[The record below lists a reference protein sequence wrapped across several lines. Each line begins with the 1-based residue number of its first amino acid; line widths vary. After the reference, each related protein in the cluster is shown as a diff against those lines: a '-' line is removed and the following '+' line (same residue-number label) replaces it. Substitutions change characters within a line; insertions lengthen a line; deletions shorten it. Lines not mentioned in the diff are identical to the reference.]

1 LIKFKTPVRNV
12 SVTTLDEDT
21 NGEALATMGDRTSPF
36 WSAHYSRTR
45 AAAATPLPPYT
56 PAEEQMNAVVKPTI
70 DNPTQTQNEAKPETI
85 EKLVDTV
92 KPFVLNSSQLDAHF
106 IEDTI
111 ADGKE
116 MRPDSRFTQTWKL
129 RNPGPGAWPRGCIVR
144 LVGGD
149 NMLDIDSDRPSSTH
163 DLAKAQESN
172 AAGFVEVGGE
182 FSFTVSM
189 RAPMREGHHISYWRL
204 KAPDGTPFGHKLWC
218 DIQVKSSIS
227 SNSFP
232 SFQERVREHFGQ
244 QWSLKRAQME
254 QRRQEEMFSI
264 AAAKTEGSNN
274 PVPSKDDVQAPWKE
288 DYSTRLA
295 ELEQE
300 NKIRLA
306 RCRLDGIRNDWSG
319 SHHIPM
325 MMTSDRSQDLALTNS
340 QSQAVLTLAASVPAT
355 QPSMPQDLTPTA
367 SRAQSTKTG
376 ALFAYER
383 QLELLRQQNKR
394 RLQMARAC
402 ASEIAVDEVETQ
414 AKGITETEPAV
425 ENAHDEKLETSVMVF
440 PTLEKESPTSSTY
453 HDAPASSIAPEQV
466 PKAMGETATV
476 DTATDGEHLKTFE
489 DLESLELEES
499 DGDDGFMTDE
509 EYDILDAS
517 DEEVIKSGHP
527 KV

>member
-1 LIKFKTPVRNV
+1 M
-12 SVTTLDEDT
+12 

-45 AAAATPLPPYT
+45 GAAATPLPPYT
-56 PAEEQMNAVVKPTI
+56 PAEEQMNAVVKPI
-70 DNPTQTQNEAKPETI
+70 VENPKQTENEVKPETI
-85 EKLVDTV
+85 EKLAHTV
-92 KPFVLNSSQLDAHF
+92 KPFVLNSSELDAHF
-106 IEDTI
+106 LEDTI

-116 MRPDSRFTQTWKL
+116 MCPGSRFTQTWKL

-149 NMLDIDSDRPSSTH
+149 NMLDMDSDRPSSTH

-172 AAGFVEVGGE
+172 VAGIVEVGGE

-218 DIQVKSSIS
+218 DIQVKQSVRP
-227 SNSFP
+227 NSTP

-264 AAAKTEGSNN
+264 AAVNTEGSDN
-274 PVPSKDDVQAPWKE
+274 PVTSKADVHALSKE

-295 ELEQE
+295 WLEQE

-306 RCRLDGIRNDWSG
+306 RAR
-319 SHHIPM
+319 
-325 MMTSDRSQDLALTNS
+325 
-340 QSQAVLTLAASVPAT
+340 
-355 QPSMPQDLTPTA
+355 MPQEVTPTA
-367 SRAQSTKTG
+367 SRAQSG
-376 ALFAYER
+376 ALFDYER
-383 QLELLRQQNKR
+383 QLELLCQQNQM

-402 ASEIAVDEVETQ
+402 ASGITADEVKFR
-414 AKGITETEPAV
+414 AIRITETEPTV

-453 HDAPASSIAPEQV
+453 HDAPASSIASDQV
-466 PKAMGETATV
+466 PKSMGETETV
-476 DTATDGEHLKTFE
+476 DTATDAEHLKTFE

-517 DEEVIKSGHP
+517 DEEVVNGGRP